1 MAGEAITGLETSE
14 VGWFAEDELPDDL
27 SLGRVL
33 RRQIARMFE
42 HARNPALSTDFD

>member
-1 MAGEAITGLETSE
+1 MTGLETCE
-14 VGWFAEDELPDDL
+14 IGWFAEEDVPSDL

-33 RRQIARMFE
+33 PSQIARMFE